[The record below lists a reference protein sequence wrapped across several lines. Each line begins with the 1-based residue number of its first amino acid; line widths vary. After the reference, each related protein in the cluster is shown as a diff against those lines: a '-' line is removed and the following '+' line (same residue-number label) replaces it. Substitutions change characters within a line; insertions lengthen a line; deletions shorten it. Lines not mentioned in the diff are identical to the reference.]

1 MSDEAV
7 AAPASTEVVAPAEA
21 VKTAP
26 EKYKVTVD
34 GSELEVDIDE
44 LRSSYSHVKASN
56 DRFSKAAQEK
66 KEAAALRQEAESLK
80 ARMKSDPWSVMQ
92 ELGLDPRTTSE
103 EYLIKK
109 LEFDALT
116 PEQKKIMELEQKNK
130 SYEEKE
136 ALTKKEREEAEK
148 AAKDAKDA
156 EVIASKSAEFIKEYE
171 AAFLEALKPS
181 SLPKNHLM
189 VAKVAEKMRI
199 AADQGWEMSP
209 KQAVKVLEQEVIAA
223 KKALI
228 DSLSPDELAAFL
240 GDENLKKVRKRD
252 VEKLKNPIP
261 QVDNAPPKVK
271 EEEKPR
277 SPAEW
282 LAAQKKKHGIL
293 T

>member
-1 MSDEAV
+1 MSEEAV
-7 AAPASTEVVAPAEA
+7 AAPATEAAAPAA
-21 VKTAP
+21 VEKTAP

-34 GSELEVDIDE
+34 GTEQEVDIDE

-56 DRFSKAAQEK
+56 ERFSKAAQAK
-66 KEAAALRQEAESLK
+66 KEAESLRQEAENLK
-80 ARMKSDPWSVMQ
+80 ARMKSDPWSVME

-148 AAKDAKDA
+148 AEKDAKDA
-156 EVIASKSAEFIKEYE
+156 EIIAAKSAEFVKEYE
-171 AAFLEALKPS
+171 ATFLEALQKS
-181 SLPKNHLM
+181 TLPKNHLM
-189 VAKVAEKMRI
+189 VSKVAEKMRI

-209 KQAVKVLEQEVIAA
+209 KQAVKVLEREVAAA

-228 DSLSPDELAAFL
+228 DSLSPDELAEFL

-252 VEKLKNPIP
+252 VDKLRNPIP
-261 QVDNAPPKVK
+261 QVDNTPPKVK